1 MARQASAGRPDMI
14 RGSVV
19 THRRKCGK
27 RSCRCADGQTLH
39 ETTVLS
45 YSEAGRTR
53 LLTLP
58 AAEIAAV
65 RAATDRYEA
74 MVGFLDGT
82 GAAAMLHAQLEE
94 QLDTQGRALINQLL
108 QDHLDLRA
116 ARE

>member
-1 MARQASAGRPDMI
+1 MI

-27 RSCRCADGQTLH
+27 PTCRCADGQTLH

-45 YSEAGRTR
+45 YSEASRTR

-65 RAATDRYEA
+65 RAATERYRVALSAVEA
-74 MVGFLDGT
+74 QGE
-82 GAAAMLHAQLEE
+82 A
-94 QLDTQGRALINQLL
+94 GRAALI
-108 QDHLDLRA
+108 
-116 ARE
+116 ARLTGRGADR